1 MKKIILGGIIIV
13 FSVLITGC
21 SQEAQKP
28 EEIKV
33 SELNT
38 PCDYLTAIMSHGN
51 EMLKILGNP
60 NFSNLGYK
68 KRNTIFRGLSQVER
82 ERLFLLNRSVQ
93 NMGKV
98 FKSKMTLAFED
109 NMKEC
114 EGYKDFILLN
124 DKMNKIVDKIERF
137 RD

>member
-1 MKKIILGGIIIV
+1 MKKIILRGIIIV
-13 FSVLITGC
+13 SSVLMAGC

-60 NFSNLGYK
+60 NFSNLEYK
-68 KRNTIFRGLSQVER
+68 KKRTIFRGLSQVER
-82 ERLFLLNRSVQ
+82 ERLFLLYRSVQ
-93 NMGKV
+93 NMGRA
-98 FKSKMTLAFED
+98 FKINDFDED
-109 NMKEC
+109 DMKEC
-114 EGYKDFILLN
+114 EGYKDFILLD
-124 DKMNKIVDKIERF
+124 DKLDGLERF
-137 RD
+137 LD